1 MTARVKFVND
11 LEELKQYIYDMSQL
25 LSERFD
31 SLVNVLE
38 NNERALAKELI
49 ERDVDINELE
59 VKINDQSVSLIT
71 TQSPVATDLRLIIS
85 CIKIADD
92 FERIGDNI
100 GNIAEVRKRI
110 KITNERTLLRFKTM
124 ERLASLM
131 LEDVYT
137 AFKEKD
143 IDLLHEIITRD
154 QDIDAVFVQI
164 TTSDIFEE
172 SDAFLT
178 GQIQLTAKYLERI
191 GDHIKSIAEHI
202 YFIQTGEQYEKNKYQ

>member
-38 NNERALAKELI
+38 NNDRALAKELI

-85 CIKIADD
+85 CIKIAEEL
-92 FERIGDNI
+92 ERIGDNI
-100 GNIAEVRKRI
+100 SNIAEVSR
-110 KITNERTLLRFKTM
+110 RTQIMNKQILLRLTTM
-124 ERLASLM
+124 IRLAKLM
-131 LEDVYT
+131 LDDAMVAMKTEDLSLVN
-137 AFKEKD
+137 EIIERDND
-143 IDLLHEIITRD
+143 IDQI
-154 QDIDAVFVQI
+154 FVQV
-164 TTSDIFEE
+164 TMSDIYEE
-172 SDAFLT
+172 TDAFVT

-191 GDHIKSIAEHI
+191 GDHIENIGEHI
-202 YFIQTGEQYEKNKYQ
+202 FFTLTGKRYK

>member
-38 NNERALAKELI
+38 NNDKALAKELI

-71 TQSPVATDLRLIIS
+71 SQSPVASDLRLIIS
-85 CIKIADD
+85 CIKIAEDL
-92 FERIGDNI
+92 ERIGDNI
-100 GNIAEVRKRI
+100 SNIAEVSR
-110 KITNERTLLRFKTM
+110 RTQIMNKQILLRLTTM
-124 ERLASLM
+124 IRLAKLM
-131 LEDVYT
+131 LDDAMVAMKTEDLSLVN
-137 AFKEKD
+137 EIIERDND
-143 IDLLHEIITRD
+143 IDQI
-154 QDIDAVFVQI
+154 FVQV
-164 TTSDIFEE
+164 TMSDIYEE
-172 SDAFLT
+172 TDAFVT

-191 GDHIKSIAEHI
+191 GDHIENIGEHI
-202 YFIQTGEQYEKNKYQ
+202 FFTLTGKRYK

>member
-85 CIKIADD
+85 CIKIAEDL
-92 FERIGDNI
+92 ERIGDNI
-100 GNIAEVRKRI
+100 SNIAEVSR
-110 KITNERTLLRFKTM
+110 RTQIMNKQILLRLTTM
-124 ERLASLM
+124 IRLAKLM
-131 LEDVYT
+131 LDDAMVAMKTEDLSLVN
-137 AFKEKD
+137 EIIERDND
-143 IDLLHEIITRD
+143 IDQI
-154 QDIDAVFVQI
+154 FVQV
-164 TTSDIFEE
+164 TMSDIYEE
-172 SDAFLT
+172 TDAFVT

-191 GDHIKSIAEHI
+191 GDHIENIGEHI
-202 YFIQTGEQYEKNKYQ
+202 FFTLTGKRYK

>member
-85 CIKIADD
+85 CIKIAEDL
-92 FERIGDNI
+92 ERIGDNI
-100 GNIAEVRKRI
+100 SNIAEVSR
-110 KITNERTLLRFKTM
+110 RTQIMNKQILLRLTTM
-124 ERLASLM
+124 IRLAKLM
-131 LEDVYT
+131 LDDAMVAMKTEDPSLVN
-137 AFKEKD
+137 EIIERDND
-143 IDLLHEIITRD
+143 IDQI
-154 QDIDAVFVQI
+154 FVQV
-164 TTSDIFEE
+164 TMSDIYEE
-172 SDAFLT
+172 TDAFVT
-178 GQIQLTAKYLERI
+178 GQIQLTAKYSRFSRFLVLN
-191 GDHIKSIAEHI
+191 S
-202 YFIQTGEQYEKNKYQ
+202 

>member
-49 ERDVDINELE
+49 ERDGDINELE

-85 CIKIADD
+85 CIKIAEDL
-92 FERIGDNI
+92 ERIGDNI
-100 GNIAEVRKRI
+100 SNIAEVSR
-110 KITNERTLLRFKTM
+110 RTQIMNKHILLRLTTM
-124 ERLASLM
+124 IRLAKLM
-131 LEDVYT
+131 LDDAMVAMKTEDLSLVN
-137 AFKEKD
+137 EIIERDND
-143 IDLLHEIITRD
+143 IDQI
-154 QDIDAVFVQI
+154 FVQV
-164 TTSDIFEE
+164 TMSDIYEE
-172 SDAFLT
+172 TDAFVT

-191 GDHIKSIAEHI
+191 GDHIENIGEHI
-202 YFIQTGEQYEKNKYQ
+202 FFTLTGKRYK

>member
-85 CIKIADD
+85 CIKIAEEL
-92 FERIGDNI
+92 ERIGDNI
-100 GNIAEVRKRI
+100 SNIAEVSR
-110 KITNERTLLRFKTM
+110 RTQIMNKQILLRLTTM
-124 ERLASLM
+124 IRLAKLM
-131 LEDVYT
+131 LDDAMVAMKTEDLSLVN
-137 AFKEKD
+137 EIIERDND
-143 IDLLHEIITRD
+143 IDQI
-154 QDIDAVFVQI
+154 FVQV
-164 TTSDIFEE
+164 TMSDIYEE
-172 SDAFLT
+172 TDAFVT

-191 GDHIKSIAEHI
+191 GDHIENIGEHI
-202 YFIQTGEQYEKNKYQ
+202 FFTLTGKRYK

>member
-59 VKINDQSVSLIT
+59 VKVNDQSVSLIT

-85 CIKIADD
+85 CIKIAEDL
-92 FERIGDNI
+92 ERIGDNI
-100 GNIAEVRKRI
+100 SNIAEVSR
-110 KITNERTLLRFKTM
+110 RTQIMNKQILLRLTTM
-124 ERLASLM
+124 IRLAKLM
-131 LEDVYT
+131 LDDAMVAMKTEDLSLVN
-137 AFKEKD
+137 EIIERDND
-143 IDLLHEIITRD
+143 IDQI
-154 QDIDAVFVQI
+154 FVQV
-164 TTSDIFEE
+164 TMSDIYEE
-172 SDAFLT
+172 TDAFVT

-191 GDHIKSIAEHI
+191 GDHIENIGEHI
-202 YFIQTGEQYEKNKYQ
+202 FFTLTGKRYK

>member
-38 NNERALAKELI
+38 NNDRALAKELI

-71 TQSPVATDLRLIIS
+71 SQSPVASDLRLIIS
-85 CIKIADD
+85 CIKIAEDL
-92 FERIGDNI
+92 ERIGDNI
-100 GNIAEVRKRI
+100 SNIAEVSR
-110 KITNERTLLRFKTM
+110 RTQIMNKQILLRLTTM
-124 ERLASLM
+124 IRLAKLM
-131 LEDVYT
+131 LDDAMVAMKTEDLSLVN
-137 AFKEKD
+137 EIIERDND
-143 IDLLHEIITRD
+143 IDQI
-154 QDIDAVFVQI
+154 FVQV
-164 TTSDIFEE
+164 TMSDIYEE
-172 SDAFLT
+172 TDAFVT

-191 GDHIKSIAEHI
+191 GDHIENIGEHI
-202 YFIQTGEQYEKNKYQ
+202 FFTLTGKRYK

>member
-85 CIKIADD
+85 CIKIAEDL
-92 FERIGDNI
+92 ERIGDNI
-100 GNIAEVRKRI
+100 SNIAEVSR
-110 KITNERTLLRFKTM
+110 RTQIMNKQILLRLTTM
-124 ERLASLM
+124 IRLAKLM
-131 LEDVYT
+131 LDDAIVAMKTEDLSLVN
-137 AFKEKD
+137 EIIERDND
-143 IDLLHEIITRD
+143 IDQI
-154 QDIDAVFVQI
+154 FVQV
-164 TTSDIFEE
+164 TMSDIYEE
-172 SDAFLT
+172 TDAFVT

-191 GDHIKSIAEHI
+191 GDHIENIGEHI
-202 YFIQTGEQYEKNKYQ
+202 F

>member
-85 CIKIADD
+85 CIKIAEDL
-92 FERIGDNI
+92 ERIGDNI
-100 GNIAEVRKRI
+100 SNIAEVSR
-110 KITNERTLLRFKTM
+110 RTQIMNKQILLRLTTM
-124 ERLASLM
+124 IRLAKLM
-131 LEDVYT
+131 LDDAMVAMKTEDISLVN
-137 AFKEKD
+137 EIIERDND
-143 IDLLHEIITRD
+143 IDQI
-154 QDIDAVFVQI
+154 FVQV
-164 TTSDIFEE
+164 TMSDIYEE
-172 SDAFLT
+172 TDAFVT

-191 GDHIKSIAEHI
+191 GDHIENIGEHI
-202 YFIQTGEQYEKNKYQ
+202 FFTLTGKRYK

>member
-31 SLVNVLE
+31 SLVNVIE

-85 CIKIADD
+85 CIKIAEDL
-92 FERIGDNI
+92 ERIGDNI
-100 GNIAEVRKRI
+100 SNIAEVSR
-110 KITNERTLLRFKTM
+110 RTQIMNKQILLRLTTM
-124 ERLASLM
+124 IRLAKLM
-131 LEDVYT
+131 LDDAMVAMKTEDLSLVN
-137 AFKEKD
+137 EIIERDND
-143 IDLLHEIITRD
+143 IDQI
-154 QDIDAVFVQI
+154 FVQV
-164 TTSDIFEE
+164 TMSDIYEE
-172 SDAFLT
+172 TDAFVT

-191 GDHIKSIAEHI
+191 GDHIENIGEHI
-202 YFIQTGEQYEKNKYQ
+202 FFTLTGKRYK

>member
-71 TQSPVATDLRLIIS
+71 SQSPVASDLRLIIS
-85 CIKIADD
+85 CIKIAEDL
-92 FERIGDNI
+92 ERIGDNI
-100 GNIAEVRKRI
+100 SNIAEVSR
-110 KITNERTLLRFKTM
+110 RTQIMNKQILLRLTTM
-124 ERLASLM
+124 IRLAKLM
-131 LEDVYT
+131 LDDAMVAMKTEDLSLVN
-137 AFKEKD
+137 EIIERDND
-143 IDLLHEIITRD
+143 IDQI
-154 QDIDAVFVQI
+154 FVQV
-164 TTSDIFEE
+164 TMSDIYEE
-172 SDAFLT
+172 TDAFVT

-191 GDHIKSIAEHI
+191 GDHIENIGEHI
-202 YFIQTGEQYEKNKYQ
+202 FFTLTGKRYK

>member
-31 SLVNVLE
+31 SLVNVLD

-85 CIKIADD
+85 CIKIAEEL
-92 FERIGDNI
+92 ERIGDNI
-100 GNIAEVRKRI
+100 SNIAEVSR
-110 KITNERTLLRFKTM
+110 RTQIMNKQILLRLTTM
-124 ERLASLM
+124 IRLAKLM
-131 LEDVYT
+131 LDDAMVAMKTEDLSLVI
-137 AFKEKD
+137 EIIERDND
-143 IDLLHEIITRD
+143 IDQI
-154 QDIDAVFVQI
+154 FVQV
-164 TTSDIFEE
+164 TMSDIYEE
-172 SDAFLT
+172 TDAFVT

-191 GDHIKSIAEHI
+191 GDHIENIGEHI
-202 YFIQTGEQYEKNKYQ
+202 FFTLTGKRYK